1 MTNKNNANRNDEQP
15 LLNVLRTESFRAQL
29 DAIVKDGLDSLDVVR
44 LDSGLNRGLNFLEVG
59 SIAARAFAS
68 SPLQNMNM
76 EAEVLVEILI
86 NAHERKVPIAEAYV
100 EVTSNT
106 GEEYIAFCE
115 KKHGHA
121 FQSFFRYEQDNPNRI
136 YPSEELAAWMTQR
149 LDALGYSPTE

>member
-1 MTNKNNANRNDEQP
+1 MAP
-15 LLNVLRTESFRAQL
+15 RA
-29 DAIVKDGLDSLDVVR
+29 SL
-44 LDSGLNRGLNFLEVG
+44 
-59 SIAARAFAS
+59 

-121 FQSFFRYEQDNPNRI
+121 FRASSDMSRTIPTGSI
-136 YPSEELAAWMTQR
+136 R
-149 LDALGYSPTE
+149 LKSWQPG

>member
-76 EAEVLVEILI
+76 E
-86 NAHERKVPIAEAYV
+86 
-100 EVTSNT
+100 T
-106 GEEYIAFCE
+106 
-115 KKHGHA
+115 
-121 FQSFFRYEQDNPNRI
+121 
-136 YPSEELAAWMTQR
+136 LAASAQLCTLYSRR
-149 LDALGYSPTE
+149 LKSPERPHIWCVKFAFILAFLAAQCRAVPRHNPVFHLGFLIVHCTRLPPDVTENIA